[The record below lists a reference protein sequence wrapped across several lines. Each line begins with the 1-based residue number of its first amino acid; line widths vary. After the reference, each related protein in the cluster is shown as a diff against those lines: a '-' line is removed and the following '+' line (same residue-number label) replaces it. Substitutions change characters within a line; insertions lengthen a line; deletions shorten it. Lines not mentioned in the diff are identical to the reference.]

1 MKRKNPPNKAPL
13 FKLLGDINGTGG
25 GPNGEQTQEQM
36 MLDSIGCTANVI
48 LIDKMQ
54 KIYAANAGDSR
65 CVLGRGGKALPLSF
79 DHKPDDEVELRRIE
93 KAGSVVSEGR
103 VDGNLNLSR
112 ALGDLK
118 YKTNKDL
125 KPEEWPITANPDVKC
140 VDLQPEDDFI
150 IMGCDGI
157 WETKSNDEMV
167 EYIYDRLKKKKELK
181 TIVEELLHDIIS
193 PDYTQTGMLSFS
205 LLMFYPN

>member
-93 KAGSVVSEGR
+93 KAGSVVTEGR

-205 LLMFYPN
+205 LLMVFPN

>member
-1 MKRKNPPNKAPL
+1 
-13 FKLLGDINGTGG
+13 
-25 GPNGEQTQEQM
+25 
-36 MLDSIGCTANVI
+36 MLDSIGCTANVV

-65 CVLGRGGKALPLSF
+65 CVLGRGGKTLALSF
-79 DHKPDDEVELRRIE
+79 DHKPDDEIELRRIE
-93 KAGSVVSEGR
+93 KAGSIVAEGR

-125 KPEEWPITANPDVKC
+125 KPEEWPITAFPDVKC
-140 VDLQPEDDFI
+140 VDLTPEDDFI

-157 WETKSNDEMV
+157 WETKSNEEMV
-167 EYIYDRLKKKKELK
+167 EYIYDRLKQKK
-181 TIVEELLHDIIS
+181 
-193 PDYTQTGMLSFS
+193 
-205 LLMFYPN
+205 

>member
-93 KAGSVVSEGR
+93 KAGSVVTEGR

-167 EYIYDRLKKKKELK
+167 EYIYDRLKQKKELK

-205 LLMFYPN
+205 FLMVFPN

>member
-79 DHKPDDEVELRRIE
+79 DHKPDDEIELRRIE
-93 KAGSVVSEGR
+93 KAGSVVTEGR

-167 EYIYDRLKKKKELK
+167 EYIYDRLKQKKELK

-205 LLMFYPN
+205 LLMVFPN

>member
-1 MKRKNPPNKAPL
+1 LTESDSYKSSNYELALKQSFLKVDEELEKEAGKEELAAMKRKNPPNKAPL

-25 GPNGEQTQEQM
+25 GPNGEQTQDQL

-65 CVLGRGGKALPLSF
+65 CVLGRGGKAFPLSF
-79 DHKPDDEVELRRIE
+79 DHKPDDEIELRRIE
-93 KAGSVVSEGR
+93 KAGSVVTEGR

-125 KPEEWPITANPDVKC
+125 KPEEWPITANPDIKC
-140 VDLQPEDDFI
+140 VDL
-150 IMGCDGI
+150 
-157 WETKSNDEMV
+157 
-167 EYIYDRLKKKKELK
+167 
-181 TIVEELLHDIIS
+181 
-193 PDYTQTGMLSFS
+193 
-205 LLMFYPN
+205 

>member
-65 CVLGRGGKALPLSF
+65 CVLGRGGKAFPLSF
-79 DHKPDDEVELRRIE
+79 DHKPDDEIELRRIE
-93 KAGSVVSEGR
+93 KAGSVVTEGR

-125 KPEEWPITANPDVKC
+125 KPEEWPITANPDIKC

-157 WETKSNDEMV
+157 WETKTNDEMV
-167 EYIYDRLKKKKELK
+167 EYIYDRLKQKKELK
-181 TIVEELLHDIIS
+181 AIVEELLHDIIS
-193 PDYTQTGMLSFS
+193 PDYTQTGKPSFS
-205 LLMFYPN
+205 LLMVFPN

>member
-1 MKRKNPPNKAPL
+1 
-13 FKLLGDINGTGG
+13 
-25 GPNGEQTQEQM
+25 
-36 MLDSIGCTANVI
+36 MLDSIGCTANVV

-65 CVLGRGGKALPLSF
+65 CVLGRGGKALALSF
-79 DHKPDDEVELRRIE
+79 DHKPDDEIELRRIE
-93 KAGSVVSEGR
+93 KAGSIVAEGR

-167 EYIYDRLKKKKELK
+167 EYIYDRLK
-181 TIVEELLHDIIS
+181 
-193 PDYTQTGMLSFS
+193 
-205 LLMFYPN
+205 

>member
-13 FKLLGDINGTGG
+13 FKLLGDINGTGAG
-25 GPNGEQTQEQM
+25 ANGEQTQDQM

-54 KIYAANAGDSR
+54 KIYASNAGDSR

-79 DHKPDDEVELRRIE
+79 DHKPDDEIELRRIE
-93 KAGSVVSEGR
+93 KAGSVVTEGR

-157 WETKSNDEMV
+157 WETKTNDEMV
-167 EYIYDRLKKKKELK
+167 EYIYDRLKQKKELK
-181 TIVEELLHDIIS
+181 AIVEELLHDIIS
-193 PDYTQTGMLSFS
+193 PDYTQTGRPSFF
-205 LLMFYPN
+205 LINTTVI

>member
-13 FKLLGDINGTGG
+13 FKLLGDINGTGAG
-25 GPNGEQTQEQM
+25 ANGEQTQDQM

-54 KIYAANAGDSR
+54 KIYASNAGDSR

-79 DHKPDDEVELRRIE
+79 DHKPDDEIELRRIE
-93 KAGSVVSEGR
+93 KAGSVVTEGR

-157 WETKSNDEMV
+157 WETKTNDEMV
-167 EYIYDRLKKKKELK
+167 EYIYDRLKQKKELK
-181 TIVEELLHDIIS
+181 AIVEELLHDIIS
-193 PDYTQTGMLSFS
+193 PDYTQTGRPSFS
-205 LLMFYPN
+205 